1 MKKLLSLILCLIMIF
16 NTCEKVF
23 AAGGDPLLEHKNYG
37 EMIRKEFSEIKEQYK
52 NDEYPIKYEIKPN
65 FGLSGLFSDD
75 YRTVRVYNI
84 PHLLRYKGD
93 SISDPGNNGFFRTY
107 AKALIDARKNAKE
120 LKSLEKEAK
129 EKAIESIVGICKDK
143 EYDKALA
150 KFLGTTDEIAIESF
164 IASLVLS
171 SNSRILGAIVGTS
184 CIAMNAFNYLQ
195 PIILPTLAIA
205 PPVAMAITVAHNVAN
220 IARIYTTKHQ
230 FAEERVANYALLLS
244 KINSALLTNPK
255 GVLNSNLL
263 VTAVDERP
271 FNPLFLWNSAL
282 GRRNDGA
289 WGEFVKIGDLDCAPL
304 AKDYD
309 DQFVNEYI
317 EIFRMITNDETG
329 SLDFDLIERV
339 LDGNAR
345 LH

>member
-23 AAGGDPLLEHKNYG
+23 AAGGDPLLEHINYG
-37 EMIRKEFSEIKEQYK
+37 EMIRKEFSEIKKQYK

-120 LKSLEKEAK
+120 LKSLEKVSK
-129 EKAIESIVGICKDK
+129 EKAIESIVRICKDK

-150 KFLGTTDEIAIESF
+150 KFLGTTDEIAIQSF
-164 IASLVLS
+164 ISSLVLS
-171 SNSRILGAIVGTS
+171 SNSRTLGAIVGTS
-184 CIAMNAFNYLQ
+184 CIVMEAFDFLQ

-205 PPVAMAITVAHNVAN
+205 PPVAIAITVAHNLTNV
-220 IARIYTTKHQ
+220 ARIFTTKHQ
-230 FAEERVANYALLLS
+230 FEEERVANYALLLC
-244 KINSALLTNPK
+244 KINSALLTNQE

-263 VTAVDERP
+263 VTAVDERL
-271 FNPLFLWNSAL
+271 FYSLFLWNSYP

-304 AKDYD
+304 AKDYN

-317 EIFRMITNDETG
+317 EIFRMITNGETG

-339 LDGNAR
+339 LNGQAS